1 MHIAREVLGIEPETP
16 THAIRV
22 LAERN
27 IVSIDVVNDLIRI
40 VRLRH
45 ILVHRYW
52 TVDDRLIY
60 NSVKKDFSSVKQFTD
75 AVPKLVQQL

>member
-1 MHIAREVLGIEPETP
+1 MST
-16 THAIRV
+16 
-22 LAERN
+22 
-27 IVSIDVVNDLIRI
+27 DVANDLIRI

-60 NSVKKDFSSVKQFTD
+60 NSVKKDFSSVKQFID
-75 AVPKLVQQL
+75 AVLKLVQQL